1 MTFTTQWTPHVLPDV
16 ETDLAVKTI
25 YELHYSLQRTALNT
39 LVGGE
44 TIARGTASVKG
55 TLTID
60 TGLSQVTN
68 IVGTIN
74 GGNAGFAEI
83 LSCRP
88 TPNKPGFVDFF
99 IWTTAAAPSTT
110 TREVQWQATGQ
121 A

>member
-1 MTFTTQWTPHVLPDV
+1 MADPEL
-16 ETDLAVKTI
+16 DLAVKTI
-25 YELHYSLQRTALNT
+25 YDLHYTLQQTALNT
-39 LVGGE
+39 LANGE
-44 TIARGTASVKG
+44 TVARGTASVKG
-55 TLTID
+55 SLTID
-60 TGLSQVTN
+60 TGLSQVSN

-74 GGNAGFAEI
+74 GGSAGFAEI

-88 TPNKPGFVDFF
+88 TPNKLGHVDFF